1 VNFLIAPE
9 RRMTRVDRY
18 SLRRRWA
25 ASFVR
30 DPADSQEIM
39 NTVLTRTAVIVMF
52 AAMLTVGCGVSRDDT
67 TTATRHIIAEQFG
80 IAFDA
85 VKPTTTLGELGCDEL
100 DVVEIIM
107 SLEEQ
112 FDIFIPDDEFEALSR
127 QAGWSGITVLEL
139 ANLARSKR

>member
-1 VNFLIAPE
+1 
-9 RRMTRVDRY
+9 
-18 SLRRRWA
+18 
-25 ASFVR
+25 
-30 DPADSQEIM
+30 M
-39 NTVLTRTAVIVMF
+39 NTVLTRTAVILMF
-52 AAMLTVGCGVSRDDT
+52 AAMLTAGCGVSRDDT
-67 TTATRHIIAEQFG
+67 TAATRHIIAEQLG

-112 FDIFIPDDEFEALSR
+112 FDIFSPDDEFEALSR

-139 ANLARSKR
+139 ANLVRSKR